1 MANNVEQPHRAYP
14 AMRVYTFGEFTI
26 ERRMPASP
34 AAHVPRY
41 VRVDHK
47 EWHSRGPAKT
57 LLKVLLC
64 RSRRRASR
72 DELVEAL
79 WPEEPANSEHAF
91 DSAVSVL
98 RKVLHPASGESLL
111 TKSRAGG
118 ITIFSLPGQE
128 RLWVDADAFLDSI
141 EQAMRADRTGAD
153 SLPFWEAAHAL
164 VTGEFLEDDLYSSWV
179 ASRRQTINATHHRCL
194 HRLAD
199 LYVERNMPDQAETL
213 LQLFLLDDPTNED
226 ALCRLM
232 VLLEE
237 QGRYQEA
244 SHLYEH
250 TARIL
255 DEELHTKPMPR
266 TSALAQ
272 RLFSAS
278 ITSLQTA
285 MLSSTPQ
292 PGVRGT
298 HQHTPHEREAWHD
311 SSSFSTP
318 FAPYILKTLD
328 MTASRRQ
335 VLQGMLSI
343 ASAALVLPP
352 QEILS
357 PDSWERLALVGRK
370 PSHIDTSALQ
380 DLETITKSYWR
391 LRANTTSTDLMNGVL
406 GHFQTVIDLL
416 QHPLPTVTF
425 RQLCAV
431 AAETAQI
438 LGQMLF
444 DQQDYPAAWSY
455 YTVALHAAQEALTAD
470 VRAVGL
476 GRMSFLL
483 TYSHQAQ
490 EALPLLEEAQHLTQ
504 QSPSPTIRSWLAAVE
519 AEAQAHLSDADACI
533 RALETAE
540 LLATEDGFG
549 VDPYATGLNLSRLA
563 GYKGV
568 CFVRL
573 QQPEKALPA
582 LQKALALLP
591 PSAIRRQSTLL
602 TDMATAYVQ
611 QGAIEQA
618 CQLAGQAATLTVET
632 RSRSVL
638 QRLRQLRQKM
648 EPWNTM
654 STVRDFDE
662 QTAALLASLNA

>member
-1 MANNVEQPHRAYP
+1 
-14 AMRVYTFGEFTI
+14 
-26 ERRMPASP
+26 
-34 AAHVPRY
+34 
-41 VRVDHK
+41 
-47 EWHSRGPAKT
+47 
-57 LLKVLLC
+57 
-64 RSRRRASR
+64 
-72 DELVEAL
+72 
-79 WPEEPANSEHAF
+79 
-91 DSAVSVL
+91 L
-98 RKVLHPASGESLL
+98 RKVLRPASGESLL

-128 RLWVDADAFLDSI
+128 RLWVDADAFWGFT
-141 EQAMRADRTGAD
+141 EQATQADRTGQD

-179 ASRRQTINATHHRCL
+179 ASRRQTINAARHRCL

-213 LQLFLLDDPTNED
+213 LQLFLLDEPTDED

-232 VLLEE
+232 LLLEE

-244 SHLYEH
+244 YHLYEH

-255 DEELHTKPMPR
+255 DEEFHTTAMPR
-266 TSALAQ
+266 TRALAQ
-272 RLFSAS
+272 RLSSAS
-278 ITSLQTA
+278 MTSLQATLPA
-285 MLSSTPQ
+285 PARQ
-292 PGVRGT
+292 PGMT
-298 HQHTPHEREAWHD
+298 ETWKHTPYEREALND
-311 SSSFSTP
+311 SSPFSTRYAL
-318 FAPYILKTLD
+318 FMLKTLD

-343 ASAALVLPP
+343 ASAALALPP
-352 QEILS
+352 QELLG

-370 PSHIDTSALQ
+370 PASIDASVMQ

-391 LRANTTSTDLMNGVL
+391 LRANTTSTDLMNGIL
-406 GHFQTVIDLL
+406 GHFQTVIEML
-416 QHPLPTVTF
+416 QHSQPTATF
-425 RQLCAV
+425 RRLCSIAG
-431 AAETAQI
+431 ETAQI

-455 YTVALHAAQEALTAD
+455 YTVALHAAQEALNTD
-470 VRAVGL
+470 LWAVGL

-490 EALPLLEEAQHLTQ
+490 EALPLLQEAQHLAG
-504 QSPSPTIRSWLAAVE
+504 QSTLSTMRSWLAAVE
-519 AEAQAHLSDADACI
+519 AEAQAHLPDATACS
-533 RALETAE
+533 RVLDTAE

-568 CFVRL
+568 CYVRL
-573 QQPEKALPA
+573 QQPDRALPA
-582 LQKALALLP
+582 LQQAVDLLP

-618 CQLAGQAATLTVET
+618 CKLAGQAATLTVET
-632 RSRSVL
+632 RSRSIL
-638 QRLRQLRQKM
+638 QRLRHLRRKL

-662 QTAALLASLNA
+662 QTAVLLASLNA